1 MSAENKNLT
10 EDQISTPE
18 DEAASTSPEGWY
30 ALKIAFFVND
40 DEELWKLPASTWL
53 EGWELTETDSSGARI
68 VAVFDVDHLPTAA
81 ETKQIAAQIK
91 KAEEDILSRQA
102 S

>member
-1 MSAENKNLT
+1 MPAENENLT

-18 DEAASTSPEGWY
+18 DEAASTGSEGWY
-30 ALKIAFFVND
+30 ALKIAFFINN

-53 EGWELTETDSSGARI
+53 EGWELSETDSSGARM
-68 VAVFDVDHLPTAA
+68 VAVFDVDHLPTAD
-81 ETKQIAAQIK
+81 ETKQIAARIR
-91 KAEEDILSRQA
+91 KAEEDILSRQT